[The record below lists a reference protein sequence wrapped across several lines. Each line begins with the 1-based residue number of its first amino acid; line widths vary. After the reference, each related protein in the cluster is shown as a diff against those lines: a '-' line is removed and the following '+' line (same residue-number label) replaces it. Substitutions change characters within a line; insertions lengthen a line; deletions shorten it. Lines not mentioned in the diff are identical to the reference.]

1 MNIAKNKLLPI
12 IAALLLIYPS
22 QLALNRPWV
31 TIGHTGLATFAF
43 ILFLFITPT
52 ALRVSHDLLA
62 YLICLLL
69 MLSVSIFSS
78 IVNFFWIHPLFVYG
92 GYSVITGIMLL
103 TFGTIKDVHGALRIF
118 TITVACCTV
127 SIMIMSVFS
136 AGFQLYRYQGIF
148 NNPNSMGW
156 FTASMFSFFWGVL
169 ICDIKL
175 NRSVK
180 YFLFI
185 LSSFLLIF
193 LLASNSRSAVAA
205 VMISIC
211 VVFLPYFSTL
221 RLQPATITLNIKKFR
236 SLVAII
242 LFLLVGVLALVSI
255 GIADNVILKF
265 AVKTSQG
272 DFSAGRIASSL
283 TIFSHWT
290 WFGLG
295 DEYKVLLGSD
305 AIGHSTY
312 MSQIAQY
319 GLLPALIFF
328 LFLFYIWASALCASY
343 RGYSKIATIVLSVMS
358 AFLVQALFE
367 TGSATPGVLIA
378 VVMFVLMIA
387 EKRNTRARRGLA
399 HQ

>member
-1 MNIAKNKLLPI
+1 
-12 IAALLLIYPS
+12 
-22 QLALNRPWV
+22 
-31 TIGHTGLATFAF
+31 
-43 ILFLFITPT
+43 
-52 ALRVSHDLLA
+52 
-62 YLICLLL
+62 
-69 MLSVSIFSS
+69 
-78 IVNFFWIHPLFVYG
+78 
-92 GYSVITGIMLL
+92 
-103 TFGTIKDVHGALRIF
+103 
-118 TITVACCTV
+118 
-127 SIMIMSVFS
+127 
-136 AGFQLYRYQGIF
+136 
-148 NNPNSMGW
+148 MGW